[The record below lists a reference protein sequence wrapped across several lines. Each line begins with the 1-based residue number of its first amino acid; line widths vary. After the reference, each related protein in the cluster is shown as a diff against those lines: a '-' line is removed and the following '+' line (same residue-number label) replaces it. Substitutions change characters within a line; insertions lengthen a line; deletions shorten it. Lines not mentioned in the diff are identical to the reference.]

1 MKVTPFFI
9 LALLAAICLSAC
21 TSLAAPSSTPE
32 FALIGTLRPYPSK
45 TPTPSPYP
53 SNYITAS
60 LTPTPT
66 AIATPVYYAIRE
78 ADDMFGISLRYGIS
92 LEALRTANPSVNP
105 YAMGVGTALL
115 IPITPTVG
123 STPTATPT
131 APETP
136 APIGTIT
143 NGPQTDCYR
152 DSSGG
157 ITCFVLVTNAS
168 EKPLENLSVIIS
180 LKDNQSDY
188 SLSQTAIL
196 PLNILPARQSLP
208 LITYF
213 QAPTPQDFSASAT
226 IDFSLPVLEEDKRYL
241 EVQISTFSTNMA
253 ADKLSANISGEV
265 NLSDPDESAS
275 SVWVLAVAY
284 APDGRVVGIRRWEA
298 QPPIPT
304 DLNIPFSLNIYS
316 LGPAIDRV
324 ELYAEARPTLP

>member
-1 MKVTPFFI
+1 
-9 LALLAAICLSAC
+9 
-21 TSLAAPSSTPE
+21 
-32 FALIGTLRPYPSK
+32 
-45 TPTPSPYP
+45 
-53 SNYITAS
+53 
-60 LTPTPT
+60 
-66 AIATPVYYAIRE
+66 
-78 ADDMFGISLRYGIS
+78 MFGISLRYGIS

-105 YAMGVGTALL
+105 YAMGVGTVLL
-115 IPITPTVG
+115 IPITPTIG
-123 STPTATPT
+123 PTPTATPET
-131 APETP
+131 LKTP
-136 APIGTIT
+136 APSNANIT
-143 NGPQTDCYR
+143 VSQTDCYR
-152 DSSGG
+152 DGSDG

-168 EKPLENLSVIIS
+168 EKPLENLSVTVS

-213 QAPTPQDFSASAT
+213 QAPTPQDFSASAR
-226 IDFSLPVLEEDKRYL
+226 IDFSLPVPEEDKRYL
-241 EVQISTFSTNMA
+241 EVQISTFITNMA

-298 QPPIPT
+298 QTPIPT
-304 DLNIPFSLNIYS
+304 GQSIPLSLNIYS
-316 LGPAIDRV
+316 LGSAIDRV